1 MGFQPPTLALSDPQ
15 FYQGVPYLLAR
26 YFHIVCTA
34 LIVGGTLFF
43 EWVVPVAIKDL
54 QTPEQLA
61 VFGRARWFFRR
72 IVWVAAVLLLIS
84 GVIGSV
90 QHWDSYKAP
99 EPEEVSVTFRVGWWW
114 VAHAAS
120 GVLALLIALMLTSLP
135 VPPSHPV
142 GWMRANLIVLLTVIF
157 FASVTEHIRIER
169 TQQMLAEAG
178 GVAGIGFV
186 RGVPMVAEEVVP
198 GSVVIPLGKDT
209 HKPLAPDAGPAATT
223 APSTR
228 P

>member
-1 MGFQPPTLALSDPQ
+1 MASSPPLIIAITDPQ
-15 FYQGVPYLLAR
+15 LYQGVPYLLAR

-54 QTPEQLA
+54 QSAEQLA

-72 IVWVAAVLLLIS
+72 IVWVATAVLLVT
-84 GVIGSV
+84 GVISSF
-90 QHWDSYKAP
+90 QHFDSYRAP
-99 EPEEVSVTFRVGWWW
+99 EPEAVSVTYRIGWWW

-142 GWMRANLIVLLTVIF
+142 GWMRANLIVLLTVMF
-157 FASVTEHIRIER
+157 FASVTGHVRIER
-169 TQQMLAEAG
+169 TQQELTAAMNIGNGTFPRLALLTTDDIPAG
-178 GVAGIGFV
+178 ATL
-186 RGVPMVAEEVVP
+186 
-198 GSVVIPLGKDT
+198 IPLAHPAT
-209 HKPLAPDAGPAATT
+209 KPST
-223 APSTR
+223 APATL